1 MANAAKHKTEGKQY
15 KITNWKQYNESLVR
29 RGDVTLWLEEDVI
42 LGWEHENHATKVG
55 SPYTYSDEAI
65 RCLLSLR
72 SVFHLTYRQ
81 TEGFGR
87 SLVKLMDAQVKV
99 PDYTSLQKRAAKM
112 EISLNVKPT
121 HGPIDVVVD
130 STGLKVYGD
139 GEWTLFLRQ
148 GRKHGVSKRRTWR
161 KLHVGIDPETGEIV
175 AELLTENDQDDAAQ
189 VNDLLDQVEEPI
201 VKFYGDGAYDQW
213 KIYTALEREAIK
225 PVIPP
230 QKNAVIKRHG
240 NSSEPRLPRDEAI
253 RAIKRTSRKA
263 WKVEVG
269 YNRRSLVETTM
280 YRLKTIFGGK
290 LKNRK
295 LCNQHIEARLRCS
308 ILNQFT
314 QLGMPLFVW
323 N

>member
-1 MANAAKHKTEGKQY
+1 MAHAVKHKTEGKQY
-15 KITNWKQYNESLVR
+15 QVKNWKQYNESLVR
-29 RGDVTLWLEEDVI
+29 RGDVPLWLEEDVI
-42 LGWEHENHATKVG
+42 IGWEHENHETKVG

-87 SLVKLMDAQVKV
+87 SLVKLMDAQIKI

-112 EISLNVKPT
+112 KISLNVKLT
-121 HGPIDVVVD
+121 NGPIDVVVD

-139 GEWTLFLRQ
+139 GEWKA
-148 GRKHGVSKRRTWR
+148 RKHGVSKRRTWR

-175 AELLTENDQDDAAQ
+175 AELLTENDQHDAGQ
-189 VNDLLDQVEEPI
+189 VDDLLDQVEEPI
-201 VKFYGDGAYDQW
+201 AKFYGDGAYDQW
-213 KIYTALEREAIK
+213 KIYTALECAAIE

-240 NSSEPRLPRDEAI
+240 NSSQPRLPRDEAI

-263 WKVEVG
+263 WKVKVG

-295 LCNQHIEARLRCS
+295 LCNQRIESRLRCS
-308 ILNQFT
+308 ILNRFT
-314 QLGMPLFVW
+314 QLGMPEFVW